1 MAKVTSFTGE
11 VPPLTSSAGLDIVG
25 ISESWQKLDKLV
37 GGDAASWSCC
47 AVCEGEVVIRAK
59 ALLTKKVIAKPEAGP
74 FHTATRQGC
83 QGLLATPEDGGG
95 EGQFSLEPSEG
106 V

>member
-1 MAKVTSFTGE
+1 M
-11 VPPLTSSAGLDIVG
+11 
-25 ISESWQKLDKLV
+25 QKKKLS
-37 GGDAASWSCC
+37 D
-47 AVCEGEVVIRAK
+47 
-59 ALLTKKVIAKPEAGP
+59 
-74 FHTATRQGC
+74 TATRQGC